1 MRKFNIKVN
10 GKSYDVEVDE
20 ICGAPTVAPVATA
33 AAAPAPAPAK
43 AAAAVG
49 EGTPVKAPMPGLILS
64 LAHKDG
70 DSVKENEKILV
81 LEAMKMEND
90 INATASGQ
98 ITYVVKKGD
107 NVDTGAVLAYIN

>member
-1 MRKFNIKVN
+1 MRKFNVVVN
-10 GKSYDVEVDE
+10 GKAYAVDVEE
-20 ICGAPTVAPVATA
+20 IGGDTSAAIQTQTAPS
-33 AAAPAPAPAK
+33 APAASKPV
-43 AAAAVG
+43 VG

-70 DSVKENEKILV
+70 DTVKQNEKVVV

-90 INATASGQ
+90 INASADGV

-107 NVDTGAVLAYIN
+107 NVETGAVLAYIK